1 MEAKKQN
8 KVGTRKNF
16 TRGGKRKT
24 DDRIINEFYLFFTDF
39 LRRKDITVK
48 ARSDTVQGKST
59 EGVNDIIRLTGEAE
73 LLKIIDVLFGVMV
86 WVGGRGRGRK

>member
-1 MEAKKQN
+1 M
-8 KVGTRKNF
+8 
-16 TRGGKRKT
+16 
-24 DDRIINEFYLFFTDF
+24 
-39 LRRKDITVK
+39 K